1 MFDRMAPPWDEA
13 GGKKIHAFPAAR
25 LRARPA
31 KLHMNAMFDWNDLR
45 YFLAVAR
52 EGSTHAAAAALKV
65 NQSTVQRRLASLEEA
80 VGRRLVERHPSG
92 YRLTQLGQD
101 MLAHAEAVE
110 ASIAAFAR
118 ALKSSDTEVT
128 GTVRVTCP
136 ETDMYRLLTPSIER
150 FRAQYPGLRVEFLM
164 TEKRLDL
171 SRGEADVALRGGPPL
186 DNSLIG
192 RKIGDVRWYVY
203 ASRAYVARY
212 GKPARPE
219 DIVQHAVIA
228 FDGQIAEGLPAR
240 WFRSYT
246 AEANIVARSKSML
259 STLSAVKTGIGLAL
273 LPHHIGEPEE
283 ELVRVLEL
291 PADLKQPMTL
301 LVHPD
306 LRNVPRVRAFFDFMV
321 GEIDRL
327 RPLFG

>member
-1 MFDRMAPPWDEA
+1 
-13 GGKKIHAFPAAR
+13 
-25 LRARPA
+25 
-31 KLHMNAMFDWNDLR
+31 MNGMFDWNDLR

-52 EGSTHAAAAALKV
+52 EGSTHAAGAALGV
-65 NQSTVQRRLASLEEA
+65 NQSTVQRRLAALEEGI
-80 VGRRLVERHPSG
+80 GRKLVERHPAG
-92 YRLTQLGQD
+92 YRLTQFGRD
-101 MLAHAEAVE
+101 MLASAEAVE
-110 ASIAAFAR
+110 ASVAAFWR
-118 ALKSSDTEVT
+118 AVKSSDTELT
-128 GTVRVTCP
+128 GVVRVTCP
-136 ETDMYRLLTPSIER
+136 ETDMYRLLGSSIER
-150 FRAQYPGLRVEFLM
+150 FRAQHPGVRVEFVM
-164 TEKRLDL
+164 TERRLDL
-171 SRGEADVALRGGPPL
+171 SRGEADIALRGGPPL

-192 RKIGDVRWYVY
+192 RKIGDVHWYVY

-219 DIVQHAVIA
+219 EIAQHAVIA
-228 FDGQIAEGLPAR
+228 FEGQIGDNLPAR
-240 WFRSYT
+240 WFRSYV

-321 GEIDRL
+321 EEIDRL
-327 RPLFG
+327 RPLLS

>member
-1 MFDRMAPPWDEA
+1 
-13 GGKKIHAFPAAR
+13 
-25 LRARPA
+25 
-31 KLHMNAMFDWNDLR
+31 MNGMFDWSDLR

-52 EGSTHAAAAALKV
+52 EGSTQAAAAALKV

-80 VGRRLVERHPSG
+80 IGRKLVERHPSG
-92 YRLTQLGQD
+92 YRLTQLGRE
-101 MLAHAEAVE
+101 MLAPAEAVE
-110 ASIAAFAR
+110 ASIAAFER
-118 ALKSSDTEVT
+118 AVKSSDSELT

-150 FRAQYPGLRVEFLM
+150 FRAEYPGLRVEFVM

-171 SRGEADVALRGGPPL
+171 AKGEADIALRGGPPL
-186 DNSLIG
+186 DDSLIG
-192 RKIGDVRWYVY
+192 RKIGDVHWYVY

-212 GKPARPE
+212 GRPARPE
-219 DIVQHAVIA
+219 DIGQHAAIA
-228 FDGQIAEGLPAR
+228 FEGQIAEGLPAR
-240 WFRSYT
+240 WFRSHA
-246 AEANIVARSKSML
+246 AEANIAARSRTML
-259 STLSAVKTGIGLAL
+259 STLSAVKSGIGLAL

-291 PADLKQPMTL
+291 PPELKQPMTL

-306 LRNVPRVRAFFDFMV
+306 LRHVPRVRAFFDFMV

-327 RPLFG
+327 RPLLS